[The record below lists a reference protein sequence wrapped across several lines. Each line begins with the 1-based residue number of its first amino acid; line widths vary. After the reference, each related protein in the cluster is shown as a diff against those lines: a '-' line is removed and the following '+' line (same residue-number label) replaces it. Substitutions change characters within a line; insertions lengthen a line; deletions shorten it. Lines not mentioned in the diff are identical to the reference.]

1 MPKADMFEIEGVVVF
16 EIEGVVVESLP
27 GAKFKVDVGYGR
39 TVTAH
44 LSGKMRTN
52 YIKVLV
58 GDKVALEMS
67 PYDTTKGRIIWRN
80 NGVTSSNDSKTVN

>member
-1 MPKADMFEIEGVVVF
+1 MPKVDMF

-27 GAKFKVDVGYGR
+27 GAKFKVDIGHGR

-52 YIKVLV
+52 YIKVLT
-58 GDKVALEMS
+58 GDKVTLEMS
-67 PYDTTKGRIIWRN
+67 SYDPTKGRIIWR
-80 NGVTSSNDSKTVN
+80 KK